1 MLICVLLAAWSL
13 AWWPWSPGWALWG
26 AFYWLIGWWAL
37 VLALQVGLSQRANRA
52 AFRAARSPDVNG
64 AAHTNSLQAAPLSKP
79 TEHPSGGAKSPASVA
94 AEAQCV
100 TPERHGATAPES
112 VGAALTEPEPLPP
125 IGALSAL
132 RVWLWACWVAPQV
145 FFWRQPFR
153 ESRWPDC
160 LPSARAVAGHAPTSQ
175 VGEGSAP
182 LAAHASLAQ
191 ASASAG
197 AGAAQ
202 GPTPTA
208 DSARLPASAAPR
220 AVLFVHGFV
229 ANRAFWNPWLAQLTA
244 QGQPFVAH
252 SIAQP
257 FALLDQQ
264 ASELTAVVDRIVQAT
279 GQPPLIVA
287 HSMGGLVVR
296 AWLRQEAQQGRDWRA
311 RVHRVAVLGSPLA
324 GTGLAR
330 WGHTAL
336 SRQMRRAQDGGQ
348 WVPQLNADLD
358 ALGVPRAL
366 FACWASTSD
375 NMVFPAH
382 SALLAGADQHV
393 LQAVPH
399 VPLAFA
405 PEVMAGVLALR

>member
-1 MLICVLLAAWSL
+1 M
-13 AWWPWSPGWALWG
+13 
-26 AFYWLIGWWAL
+26 
-37 VLALQVGLSQRANRA
+37 
-52 AFRAARSPDVNG
+52 
-64 AAHTNSLQAAPLSKP
+64 
-79 TEHPSGGAKSPASVA
+79 
-94 AEAQCV
+94 
-100 TPERHGATAPES
+100 
-112 VGAALTEPEPLPP
+112 
-125 IGALSAL
+125 
-132 RVWLWACWVAPQV
+132 
-145 FFWRQPFR
+145 
-153 ESRWPDC
+153 
-160 LPSARAVAGHAPTSQ
+160 
-175 VGEGSAP
+175 
-182 LAAHASLAQ
+182 
-191 ASASAG
+191 
-197 AGAAQ
+197 
-202 GPTPTA
+202 
-208 DSARLPASAAPR
+208 
-220 AVLFVHGFV
+220 LFVHGFV

-252 SIAQP
+252 TIGQP

-330 WGHTAL
+330 WGHAAL

>member
-1 MLICVLLAAWSL
+1 MIARRQAWLLLICVLLAAWSL

-37 VLALQVGLSQRANRA
+37 VLALQVGLSKRANRA
-52 AFRAARSPDVNG
+52 AFRAAVSPEVNG
-64 AAHTNSLQAAPLSKP
+64 AAQANSLLVAPLSKP
-79 TEHPSGGAKSPASVA
+79 TEQPSGMAKSSALVA
-94 AEAQCV
+94 AEAHRA
-100 TPERHGATAPES
+100 TPEQYGATES
-112 VGAALTEPEPLPP
+112 ASAALTEPAPLPP

-160 LPSARAVAGHAPTSQ
+160 LPG
-175 VGEGSAP
+175 
-182 LAAHASLAQ
+182 L
-191 ASASAG
+191 ASAG
-197 AGAAQ
+197 EAGEPLAQ
-202 GPTPTA
+202 LVAEASRVKASATSQSQSQDTA
-208 DSARLPASAAPR
+208 PVSARVPAANKPR

-229 ANRAFWNPWLAQLTA
+229 ANRAFWNPWLVQLTA

-264 ASELTAVVDRIVQAT
+264 AGELTAVVDRIMQAT

-296 AWLRQEAQQGRDWRA
+296 AWLRLEAQQGRDWRE
-311 RVHRVAVLGSPLA
+311 RVHRVAVLGAPLA

-336 SRQMRRAQDGGQ
+336 SR
-348 WVPQLNADLD
+348 
-358 ALGVPRAL
+358 
-366 FACWASTSD
+366 
-375 NMVFPAH
+375 
-382 SALLAGADQHV
+382 
-393 LQAVPH
+393 
-399 VPLAFA
+399 
-405 PEVMAGVLALR
+405 

>member
-1 MLICVLLAAWSL
+1 MIARRQAWLLLICVLLAAWSL

-52 AFRAARSPDVNG
+52 AFRWGHG
-64 AAHTNSLQAAPLSKP
+64 AQGSRQPAP
-79 TEHPSGGAKSPASVA
+79 PS
-94 AEAQCV
+94 Q
-100 TPERHGATAPES
+100 ATAPPGQKTASPSASAAPES
-112 VGAALTEPEPLPP
+112 PGVAATASASGALARTEPEPLPP

-132 RVWLWACWVAPQV
+132 RVWLWACWAAPQV

-153 ESRWPDC
+153 ASRWPDC
-160 LPSARAVAGHAPTSQ
+160 LPSAQAVARHAPTSQ

-191 ASASAG
+191 VSASAG

-202 GPTPTA
+202 GPTPTPTPMA

-296 AWLRQEAQQGRDWRA
+296 AWLRQEAQQGHDWRA

-336 SRQMRRAQDGGQ
+336 SR
-348 WVPQLNADLD
+348 
-358 ALGVPRAL
+358 
-366 FACWASTSD
+366 
-375 NMVFPAH
+375 
-382 SALLAGADQHV
+382 
-393 LQAVPH
+393 
-399 VPLAFA
+399 
-405 PEVMAGVLALR
+405 

>member
-1 MLICVLLAAWSL
+1 M
-13 AWWPWSPGWALWG
+13 
-26 AFYWLIGWWAL
+26 
-37 VLALQVGLSQRANRA
+37 
-52 AFRAARSPDVNG
+52 
-64 AAHTNSLQAAPLSKP
+64 
-79 TEHPSGGAKSPASVA
+79 
-94 AEAQCV
+94 
-100 TPERHGATAPES
+100 
-112 VGAALTEPEPLPP
+112 
-125 IGALSAL
+125 
-132 RVWLWACWVAPQV
+132 
-145 FFWRQPFR
+145 
-153 ESRWPDC
+153 
-160 LPSARAVAGHAPTSQ
+160 
-175 VGEGSAP
+175 
-182 LAAHASLAQ
+182 
-191 ASASAG
+191 
-197 AGAAQ
+197 
-202 GPTPTA
+202 
-208 DSARLPASAAPR
+208 
-220 AVLFVHGFV
+220 LFVHGFV

-252 SIAQP
+252 TIGQP

-311 RVHRVAVLGSPLA
+311 RVHRVAVLGSPLT

-336 SRQMRRAQDGGQ
+336 SRQMRRAEDGGQ